1 MHKDDT
7 IIAKEEPTESR
18 AQAED
23 DIDLLDDL
31 MYTGLNSIKNND
43 KPPSKQINKRLPKIS
58 KMPNPPGGA
67 DEFFESIE
75 KKMEQGERSKENKET
90 PPPPQFKVPAKK
102 DSPEITESAKY
113 CSELM
118 NSDSIKPYN
127 SEGTPAGGSG

>member
-1 MHKDDT
+1 
-7 IIAKEEPTESR
+7 
-18 AQAED
+18 
-23 DIDLLDDL
+23 

-43 KPPSKQINKRLPKIS
+43 KPPSKQVKKLPKIS
-58 KMPNPPGGA
+58 KIANPPGEA
-67 DEFFESIE
+67 EDFYDSIE
-75 KKMEQGERSKENKET
+75 KKMAEGEKTKEKKET